1 MSTPKLSIKDVNLFY
16 GDFHALHGISMD
28 IDENKITSFIGPS
41 GCGGHVKIRLS

>member
-28 IDENKITSFIGPS
+28 IDEKIKITSFYRT
-41 GCGGHVKIRLS
+41 KWLW